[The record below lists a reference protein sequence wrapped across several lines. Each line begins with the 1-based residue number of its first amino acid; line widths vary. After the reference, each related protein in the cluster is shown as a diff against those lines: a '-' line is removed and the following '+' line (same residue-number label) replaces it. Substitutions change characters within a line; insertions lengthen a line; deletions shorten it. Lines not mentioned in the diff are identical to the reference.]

1 LTKSFLDKHEIF
13 AAQQE

>member
-1 LTKSFLDKHEIF
+1 LTKSFHDKHEIF